1 MKAQENGRKHF
12 ERRRFFMSKEIKNN
26 TNGCGCSG
34 KKETAVESKPETKRI
49 SIEFLYL
56 DLEVCDPCKSS
67 ESATV
72 DALEEVASI
81 VRATGAEIEL
91 NRIHVESLEQAI
103 ALGFQTS
110 PTIRVNG
117 RDLQLNFKES
127 HCRTCSELSGTET
140 SCRVWDFQGRE
151 HKSLPKAMLIEAV
164 LREIYGGAAEKSE
177 PDKIAGNRA
186 GLKNLAAFFA
196 AKSQKNQPNNLAQ

>member
-1 MKAQENGRKHF
+1 
-12 ERRRFFMSKEIKNN
+12 MSKEIKNN
-26 TNGCGCSG
+26 AGCGCSG
-34 KKETAVESKPETKRI
+34 KTETAAAESEPETKRI
-49 SIEFLYL
+49 NIEFLYL
-56 DLEVCDPCKSS
+56 DLNVCDPCKSS
-67 ESATV
+67 ESATIA
-72 DALEEVASI
+72 ALEEVANV

-110 PTIRVNG
+110 PTIRVGG

-127 HCRTCSELSGTET
+127 HCQTCSELSGTET

-164 LREIYGGAAEKSE
+164 LREIFGGAKDESQ
-177 PDKIAGNRA
+177 PDKIVRNDSA
-186 GLKNLAAFFA
+186 LKNLAAFFGA
-196 AKSQKNQPNNLAQ
+196 NRQNEFVPAE